1 MTTLTPSET
10 AKTRFAPSPTGFMH
24 FGNARTALF
33 NVLYAKH
40 LKGTCLL
47 RIEDTDKLRS
57 EDQYTQAIIQDLEWL
72 GLPWAG
78 NSDGQPVHQS
88 NRDAIY
94 EEYYRKLISQGR
106 AYPCFCTEQEL
117 AISRKV
123 QLTRG
128 QPPRYAGTCRHLT
141 KAQQEEKIKKGI
153 KPALR
158 FLVESGKTVQ
168 FEDVIRGPQTFLSD
182 DIGDFII
189 RRGDGSAAFFFCNA
203 IDDAL
208 MGVTH
213 ALRGEDHLSNTPRQ
227 IMILEAVGLGA
238 PQYGHFP
245 TILGQD
251 GAPLSKRNGSRSM
264 KTLREEGYH
273 PKAILNYMARLGH
286 YYADNSLMDVDTL
299 GANFGLSHISHS
311 PAHFD
316 EVQLNFWQKEAM
328 YKSTLPEFVDFICH
342 YASFND
348 LEIPQKWQDKSAFSR
363 FAAII
368 QPNVTMPQEAL
379 NWARWLL
386 CDTVNDLSEAVQE
399 IIEKT
404 EKNLILAAVN
414 TLQNDPSIDYAAWI
428 KAIQTETGL
437 KGKALYLP
445 IRAIIMRQLSGPELE
460 KVFVLLGPESIRAR
474 FEECLEETKPLDRKK
489 SASI

>member
-1 MTTLTPSET
+1 MTNITHDQT

-33 NVLYAKH
+33 NVLYAAN
-40 LKGTCLL
+40 LKGLCLL
-47 RIEDTDKLRS
+47 RIEDTDKARS
-57 EDQYTQAIIQDLEWL
+57 EDQYTQAIIQDLSWL
-72 GLPWAG
+72 GLPWTG
-78 NSDGQPVHQS
+78 GENGGPVHQS
-88 NRDAIY
+88 KRDAIY
-94 EEYYRKLISQGR
+94 EEYYNNLIEKER
-106 AYPCFCTEQEL
+106 AYSCFCTEQEL
-117 AISRKV
+117 AISRKL

-128 QPPRYAGTCRHLT
+128 QPPRYAGTCRHLSDE
-141 KAQQEEKIKKGI
+141 QREDKIKKGL

-158 FLVESGKTVQ
+158 FLVESGKTIQ
-168 FEDVIRGPQTFLSD
+168 FEDVIRGTQTFLSD

-227 IMILEAVGLGA
+227 IMILETVGLQA

-264 KTLREEGYH
+264 KLLREEGYH
-273 PKAILNYMARLGH
+273 PKGVLNYMARLGH
-286 YYADNSLMDVDTL
+286 YYADNNLMDIAEL
-299 GANFGLSHISHS
+299 GANFGLSHINHA

-316 EVQLNFWQKEAM
+316 AVQLNFWQKEAM
-328 YKSTLPEFVDFICH
+328 YKSALPEFVDFIRG
-342 YASFND
+342 YADFDKMN
-348 LEIPQKWQDKSAFSR
+348 LPKRWQNKADFSR
-363 FAAII
+363 FAEII
-368 QPNVTMPQEAL
+368 QPNVTMPIDAV

-386 CDTVNDLSEAVQE
+386 SDSVDLSEEVQAIIDNAGQDLISAVV
-399 IIEKT
+399 T
-404 EKNLILAAVN
+404 A
-414 TLQNDPSIDYAAWI
+414 LQDNPGIDYAAWI
-428 KAIQTETGL
+428 KDIQTKTGF

-445 IRAIIMRQLSGPELE
+445 IRAVMMRQLSGPELE
-460 KVFVLLGPESIRAR
+460 KVFALLGPMCIAKR
-474 FEECLEETKPLDRKK
+474 FQEFLK
-489 SASI
+489 

>member
-1 MTTLTPSET
+1 MTDLTQAHA

-33 NVLYAKH
+33 NVLYAAH
-40 LKGTCLL
+40 LKGVCLL
-47 RIEDTDKLRS
+47 RIEDTDKVRS
-57 EDQYTQAIIQDLEWL
+57 EDRYTQAIIQDLAWL
-72 GLPWAG
+72 GLPWKGEA
-78 NSDGQPVHQS
+78 DGQPVHQS

-94 EEYYRKLISQGR
+94 EEYYNNLIAQGR
-106 AYPCFCTEQEL
+106 AYLCFCTEQEL

-141 KAQQEEKIKKGI
+141 DAQREEKIKKGV

-168 FEDVIRGPQTFLSD
+168 FEDVVRGPQSFLSD

-227 IMILEAVGLGA
+227 IMILNAVGLRA

-264 KTLREEGYH
+264 QTLREEGYH
-273 PKAILNYMARLGH
+273 PKGVLNYMARLGH
-286 YYADNSLMDVDTL
+286 YYADNSLMDVTAL
-299 GANFGLSHISHS
+299 GANFGLSHISHA

-316 EVQLNFWQKEAM
+316 EVQLNFWQKEAI
-328 YKSTLPEFVDFICH
+328 YKSALPEFVDFIRG
-342 YASFND
+342 YADFDNMN
-348 LEIPQKWQDKSAFSR
+348 LPKKWQDKVAFSR
-363 FAAII
+363 FAEII
-368 QPNVTMPQEAL
+368 QPNVTMPQEAVE
-379 NWARWLL
+379 WAHWLL
-386 CDTVNDLSEAVQE
+386 SDSVDIVEDVQGAIDAASQDLIV
-399 IIEKT
+399 
-404 EKNLILAAVN
+404 AAV
-414 TLQNDPSIDYAAWI
+414 TILQNESSIDYAAWI
-428 KAIQTETGL
+428 KAIQTKTGL

-460 KVFVLLGPESIRAR
+460 KVFVLLGTECIKRR
-474 FEECLEETKPLDRKK
+474 FEAFLLTEN
-489 SASI
+489 AQ